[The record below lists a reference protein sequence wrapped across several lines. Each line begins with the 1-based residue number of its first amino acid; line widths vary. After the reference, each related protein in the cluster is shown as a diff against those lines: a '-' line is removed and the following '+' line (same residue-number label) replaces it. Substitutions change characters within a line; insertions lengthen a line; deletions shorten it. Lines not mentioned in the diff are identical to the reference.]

1 MQIYAGKQVK
11 AIDLLQVGSESKLL
25 SVLDE
30 ANLSDREIDEMPFGV
45 SSSFSRFFECYFIRK

>member
-30 ANLSDREIDEMPFGV
+30 ANLSDIAEHLFNPIN
-45 SSSFSRFFECYFIRK
+45 